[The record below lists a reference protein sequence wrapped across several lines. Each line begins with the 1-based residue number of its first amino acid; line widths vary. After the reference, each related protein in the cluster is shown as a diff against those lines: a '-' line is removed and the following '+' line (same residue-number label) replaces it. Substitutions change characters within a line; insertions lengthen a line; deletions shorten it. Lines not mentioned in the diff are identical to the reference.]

1 MEGKFGRFVLLIEK
15 YLTSIFGS
23 IRVYRENCDFLI
35 PWGSTVINIDV
46 KCDEEEDIFVHIYS
60 PVALRVKPE
69 KDLLKFLLAENSEL
83 RLASFYTEFEKGF
96 LDIILGVKIPSE
108 FINRDILA
116 STAINI
122 GNLANEYGKEIIAVF
137 GGISFKE
144 YIERERKERK
154 PSKGEKILHDIF
166 EAGDVKVSLELYRLG
181 EEDYT
186 ILGRIEETGQVFL
199 KAERRKEIQEVFEI
213 LEDIK
218 RMIIERD
225 IKGLKRTL
233 KHYEVEDYVLYN
245 ILAGKETEKIKKL
258 KELEKEVQFLTD
270 LLMKG
275 EISQEE
281 YRKRI
286 SDIEKLYGL

>member
-1 MEGKFGRFVLLIEK
+1 MESRFARFTALVER
-15 YLTSIFGS
+15 YLGSIFGS
-23 IRVYRENCDFLI
+23 IRVYRENSDFLI
-35 PWGSTVINIDV
+35 PWGSTVINVDV
-46 KCDEEEDIFVHIYS
+46 RCDEDDIYVHIYS

-69 KDLLKFLLAENSEL
+69 KDLLRFLLVENADL
-83 RLASFYTEFEKGF
+83 KLASFSVEFEKGF
-96 LDIILGVKIPSE
+96 LDIILGVKIPSR
-108 FINRDILA
+108 FINRDILGE
-116 STAINI
+116 TAINV

-154 PSKGEKILHDIF
+154 PSSGEKILHDIF
-166 EAGDVKVSLELYRLG
+166 EAGDVRVSLELYRTG
-181 EEDYT
+181 EGEVYA
-186 ILGRIEETGQVFL
+186 IIGRVEETGQTFL
-199 KAERRKEIQEVFEI
+199 KAERKKELQEVFDL
-213 LEDIK
+213 LENIKNLIIKGDIK
-218 RMIIERD
+218 S
-225 IKGLKRTL
+225 LKRIL

-245 ILAGKETEKIKKL
+245 ILAGKESEKIKKL

-275 EISQEE
+275 EISQDE